1 MQPDPTWETPR
12 GVPVLR
18 PGEVHVWRIP
28 LLATADLPELAA
40 RFLSDDETERARRFH
55 FAVHRDRYLAGRLA
69 LRRLLGGYLGSG
81 PGDVGFAYS
90 PEGKPRLREWHG
102 SALRFNVSNSA
113 DLALIAVAAGREV
126 GIDLEQVRADGDPLS
141 VPEAFFTP
149 AEVEWIRRSDDR
161 VRAFFTCW
169 VRKEAALKAWG
180 TGLALAL
187 DSFDVLPAEAPAAS
201 IRHPAV
207 AGAWMLDNLA
217 PGNGYAG
224 ALVVEGDA
232 FALRCLAG

>member
-1 MQPDPTWETPR
+1 MEPDCTWETPR
-12 GVPVLR
+12 RAPLLR
-18 PGEVHVWRIP
+18 PGEVHVWRVS
-28 LLATADLPELAA
+28 LAASPELPELAA
-40 RFLSDDETERARRFH
+40 GFLSDDETERARRFH

-81 PGDVGFAYS
+81 PGDVAFAYS
-90 PEGKPRLREWHG
+90 AQGKPRLRDWHG

-113 DLALIAVAAGREV
+113 DLALIAVAAGQEV
-126 GIDLEQVRADGDPLS
+126 GIDVEQLRADSDPLS

-149 AEVEWIRRSDDR
+149 AEVEWIRHSEDR

-187 DSFDVLPAEAPAAS
+187 DSFDVLPATAPAAR
-201 IRHPAV
+201 IRHPHV
-207 AGAWMLDNLA
+207 SGEWTLRNLV
-217 PGNGYAG
+217 PGDGYAA
-224 ALVVEGDA
+224 ALVVEGGD
-232 FALRCLAG
+232 FVLRCWQG